1 MPMCSTIESWLSL
14 RSQLIAVATL
24 LFSAVCSPLGKP
36 CIALSADHPLL
47 VVLLRELE
55 EIWRDA
61 VGVAA
66 TAGAAAQPQ
75 D

>member
-1 MPMCSTIESWLSL
+1 
-14 RSQLIAVATL
+14 VATL